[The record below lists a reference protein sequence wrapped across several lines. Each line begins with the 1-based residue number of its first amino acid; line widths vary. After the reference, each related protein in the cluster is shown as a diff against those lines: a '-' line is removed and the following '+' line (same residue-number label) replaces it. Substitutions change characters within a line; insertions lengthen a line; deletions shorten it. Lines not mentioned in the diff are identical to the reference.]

1 MTIVAENMSNS
12 SSFES
17 PSQQSSSVKTEAA
30 YRGHSFVDTTIESTH
45 FLRGDFQQIQA
56 NNSKFLHNTFEHC
69 LFHAATIRQA
79 NWSHCKFM
87 DCVGTS
93 TELEEVN
100 LQHTIMQRC
109 GFEQSSFYAVDWSH
123 AQIEHVNFNQTDLRY
138 SSFAHAKLHHVNF
151 NNCDLA
157 NCDFT
162 NVQFE
167 SIHVYNARIT
177 NVRGLTEEQKNW
189 MLANGAYE
197 GLAPSLNKFRKR
209 AENASLTIQHQW
221 QKLQNLPVGEW
232 IQHGTEIPKKWQKW
246 VEETY
251 TEWQEERE
259 KQRKQQ
265 EEQEALW
272 KQEQEERRLQNIALR
287 EEREDRRKQEKLLRK
302 QAQELQQQRRQKE
315 QEVQRNISEQQKD
328 RQQLQQTMVE
338 FFQTIRSQAQA
349 PLEIQ
354 QAKDNATALY
364 QETEK
369 ALSREKE
376 FRALLSKSPLDTNLQ
391 ANLQTQVSIT
401 QELAEKAL
409 DAQEVYYSQYK
420 NWQTQQDRLIQE
432 LQRQSIQQGEQ
443 QFLEWKT
450 EVEKALQQTS
460 TKITEMDTEP
470 LENETRLK
478 NDTQLIDQTE
488 DTPQHTES
496 NNQIASWI
504 EIQRA
509 LIATQQEIFLT
520 QKEEDL
526 SSYST
531 DIPIYIETDDAPLGT
546 PEEPPLIVAKDISL
560 FQSQITQKLEQI
572 KNNTHLDPAMTE
584 ELYQTQQQLVQDILQ
599 EIEADVEQTESTW
612 NTDVFKDFQQKFL
625 QNITL
630 EFEEAI
636 AKREKEE
643 AEAKKRQQVQQEK
656 LAREIQEKEE
666 IARLQQEKIEQEQ
679 RRIQQEKEE
688 KRRQALEAERRT
700 KEAREE
706 ELRRRQEILAQK
718 QEEQRQK
725 AEKEKQQREE
735 RQKQL
740 EEEKRSKQEERKR
753 QQIEEQEK
761 LKRLEEEREA
771 ELQQKR
777 QEKEEQER
785 KKAEQRK
792 KEHQQELQ
800 RIIEERY
807 QTHKEREDARQP
819 TVDTLPE
826 AFETPQPES
835 PIRNHPTEEI
845 VEPENIV
852 DIVDVEETSSVD
864 QEIFE
869 KQLQLL
875 QLQFTDRL
883 LVEIESTPMDIPVNS
898 PTIDTIGIEEPAVT
912 TDTEEM
918 VNTQP
923 EELLEAMDV
932 DEARLTQESFVQ
944 SVLQMEQNERTKKE
958 LEEAKQRKYELEQR
972 LQQEKTQ
979 EEQIALEK
987 LKLDLREKASIAKK
1001 EAQALAEEKR
1011 RQAQLEKET
1020 QRALLQAQK
1029 EKERQTR
1036 LAEIEQKRADAV
1048 LRKREEEQRKAQ
1060 ALQEAQ
1066 IEQERLQQYRE
1077 ILRLEQEKLEQA
1089 KAFEREKQRKQEYLA
1104 SLKNRLLEEANR
1116 QEYQELEEKLE
1127 RELQEDTARQ
1137 EQLEKKQQA
1146 YLEQLRLD
1154 NERRKHDPLLQ
1165 EEQRQRELA
1174 ERRQERLQ
1182 RLQEREQELQQKLEE
1197 LQRNFDQASDTQQT
1211 IQLHKPLQQGWYR
1224 FTDAMSMYAP
1234 GLAGQLD
1241 KVKEQIE
1248 ELYIAQQA
1256 SARYAREQ
1264 QKELAQRAMEEKLQL
1279 EHEQRLSRLAYI
1291 RAKEEEREEKLQ
1303 QEIRAQTKRAAIRQ
1317 EKERIVS
1324 MHVIERHEW
1333 RRIEYQNHSSTPEN
1347 FENSDLRIGDYTAVT
1362 WHRSNLHSA
1371 ILSGARLEYAGLMGS
1386 NLSLVYLDYAR
1397 LSAST
1402 LDYANLE
1409 KANLEGAILFQASA
1423 RHTNFRLAR
1432 LYDSDMREMDLLH
1445 AELFGVDCT
1454 GSIANNSIFDF
1465 AQAQKTI
1472 FAETDLRHASFVGTD
1487 LSEANFHRANLENAV
1502 FTDAIL
1508 TQANFKG
1515 CFGLSKQQLLDLANQ
1530 GAIIDIGDASDKYTS
1545 FGAPQLRVAIALF
1558 TIGLGSLLV
1567 NVYMNNQQTDTASLE
1582 KEAQE
1587 LRESNLELA
1596 SIRYEELAEKSQIL
1610 GEQVQFY
1617 IEAATIAEQHGD
1629 NTRAR
1634 TLFNKA
1640 MASADL
1646 DSELNAKVGLRFAQ
1660 FYLSH
1665 TEPSQALELL
1675 RNLVRNQSLTTFQ
1688 RSRLI
1693 IYMEQACAIL
1703 HLDAQEELQVLY
1715 TNIAKFPEVEADVFM
1730 ALSDMRLQYGQTEK
1744 AMLDLQHAEQI
1755 PMSEGLALR
1764 LLESKARLQDR
1775 MGNLGEAI
1783 AQYESIRQQ
1792 TAIESSLYQSTSLTL
1807 ADLYRRNGEIPRAM
1821 EVLESLLQTPDGRV
1835 QSRVLLI
1842 QARINEE
1849 QQNFET
1855 AANIYQQLLSIEN
1868 GEPETI
1874 EEARVSLARLVLQGN
1889 STLLDDVPPEIVLQ
1903 AKIGQA
1909 RSLLDQGKAE
1919 EAMEL
1924 YKTILQDVNTLQES
1938 MRRAAQSGLAEGY
1951 SEIGKHQEANTIW
1964 ESLLR
1969 ENLDPMEAQHIEILL
1984 SYSKLQAN
1992 DIAGAKLS
2000 FTSLQNSTDQHTR
2013 TQAALGLAQVSVRSG
2028 ELERAKE
2035 IYQSLLQTNNSF
2047 VVNEDIVVQVWQELA
2062 EIAKAQDSISDQLF
2076 AWKNIIQHSGEDEA
2090 LRNEAHTSIAQILAQ
2105 MNQLEDAVSEC
2116 EMNLH
2121 SAEALLQCAMIMEM
2135 AKDPRAL
2142 ERYTMIVENEKAS
2155 DSIRSEAGLGAAR
2168 LETNSNKRY
2177 QIVLDTLAL
2186 STIDTIVELQ
2196 LLEFGLTYDT
2206 VPTETRTKWETRREQ
2221 LLQSSSTLLQQYALE
2236 KSTQLR
2242 NNGQKAEAIAELTKY
2257 SQQLSSTAKYSLEM
2271 ELADI
2276 LVETGEYTKAESLYQ
2291 ALANTE
2297 TEFSIDAKIGL
2308 VDCLR
2313 YQEKWNDAVS
2323 ILETFD
2329 IEQVTEREQHSL
2341 LAINQEHPSTQGQTL
2356 AEKWASASSNPDVQ
2370 WEGLWNQANQAF
2382 AEDQYSTALSLYE
2395 KAYTVAI
2402 EERQKGWALLG
2413 KAQTL
2418 SMTDAPVETVETIY
2432 TDVFTNP
2439 DTEVALQAHIQL
2451 AQYYA
2456 TQERFADGLATLDGV
2471 DGSTLG
2477 AGWDSSVEDIR
2488 VRLCLQSQEYDK
2500 AAQYIAAIQQR
2511 WPNEEQVQI
2520 PAAMLLAQLQ
2530 QQQGNIDTAQ
2540 QTTQTALQQT
2550 NDPVYRDMLAS
2561 LLQELQQ

>member
-1 MTIVAENMSNS
+1 MTICAENMSNS
-12 SSFES
+12 SSES
-17 PSQQSSSVKTEAA
+17 PSQTSSVDTEAS
-30 YRGHSFVDTTIESTH
+30 YRGHSFVDTTIEGKH

-56 NNSKFLHNTFEHC
+56 NNSTFLHNTFEHC
-69 LFHAATIRQA
+69 LFHASTIRQA

-138 SSFAHAKLHHVNF
+138 SSFAHAKLQHVNF

-157 NCDFT
+157 NCDFSDVEFT
-162 NVQFE
+162 
-167 SIHVYNARIT
+167 SIQVYNARIT

-221 QKLQNLPVGEW
+221 QKLQNLPIAEW
-232 IQHGTEIPKKWQKW
+232 IQTGTEIPKKWQKW
-246 VEETY
+246 IAETY
-251 TEWQEERE
+251 KEWQTERE
-259 KQRKQQ
+259 KQHKQQ
-265 EEQEALW
+265 EEQELLW
-272 KQEQEERRLQNIALR
+272 KQEQEARRAQNIALR
-287 EEREDRRKQEKLLRK
+287 QEREERRQQEKLIRK
-302 QAQELQQQRRQKE
+302 QAKELQQQRRQKE
-315 QEVQRNISEQQKD
+315 QEVQRSITEQQKD
-328 RQQLQQTMVE
+328 RQQLQQTMVA
-338 FFQTIRSQAQA
+338 FFDTIRSQVEPPA
-349 PLEIQ
+349 EIQ
-354 QAKDNATALY
+354 QARAQATVLY
-364 QETEK
+364 QETES
-369 ALSREKE
+369 ALTKEKE
-376 FRALLSKSPLDTNLQ
+376 LRDQLSKTPLDTNLQ
-391 ANLQTQVSIT
+391 IHLQQQINIT
-401 QELAEKAL
+401 QDLAEKAL
-409 DAQEVYYSQYK
+409 DAQELYYNQYQ
-420 NWQTQQDRLIQE
+420 NWQKQQERLIQE
-432 LQRQSIQQGEQ
+432 LQRQTIQQGEQ

-460 TKITEMDTEP
+460 KSDVEISQESQEQNAPTMETFEKTTEP
-470 LENETRLK
+470 VESQNRIA
-478 NDTQLIDQTE
+478 NWID
-488 DTPQHTES
+488 
-496 NNQIASWI
+496 
-504 EIQRA
+504 IQRA
-509 LIATQQEIFLT
+509 LIATQQEILLARA
-520 QKEEDL
+520 EEDTFE
-526 SSYST
+526 YPVNET
-531 DIPIYIETDDAPLGT
+531 IPNEKDDNEIAIDMVD
-546 PEEPPLIVAKDISL
+546 EPPLIAPEDIFL

-572 KNNTHLDPAMTE
+572 KSNTHLDPLMVE

-599 EIEADVEQTESTW
+599 EIHHDVEQTESTW
-612 NTDVFKDFQQKFL
+612 NTEIFTDFQQTFI

-636 AKREKEE
+636 VKREQEE
-643 AEAKKRQQVQQEK
+643 AEAKKRHEEQQEK
-656 LAREIQEKEE
+656 
-666 IARLQQEKIEQEQ
+666 IARALQEKIEQEQ
-679 RRIQQEKEE
+679 RRIQQEKEK
-688 KRRQALEAERRT
+688 KRRQALEVEQQNRQ
-700 KEAREE
+700 AREE
-706 ELRRRQEILAQK
+706 ERHRRQKIL
-718 QEEQRQK
+718 EQRQEE
-725 AEKEKQQREE
+725 ARQQEEKEKQKREE

-740 EEEKRSKQEERKR
+740 EEDRRIKQEQRKR
-753 QQIEEQEK
+753 QQIEQQEK
-761 LKRLEEEREA
+761 LKRLEEERQA
-771 ELQQKR
+771 ELQKKW
-777 QEKEEQER
+777 QEREEQER
-785 KKAEQRK
+785 QRAEQRK
-792 KEHQQELQ
+792 REHQQALQ

-807 QTHKEREDARQP
+807 QTHKELEDIRQT
-819 TVDTLPE
+819 TVDTPSTDDLYTQMDI
-826 AFETPQPES
+826 AVETPLTES
-835 PIRNHPTEEI
+835 PILPPSQNDI
-845 VEPENIV
+845 VEPQPIV
-852 DIVDVEETSSVD
+852 KLEEASSVD

-875 QLQFTDRL
+875 QLQFTDQL
-883 LVEIESTPMDIPVNS
+883 LIEVESELQTETVPTFSTDTAQILDTIESDIEPIEQIN
-898 PTIDTIGIEEPAVT
+898 TIDEDV
-912 TDTEEM
+912 
-918 VNTQP
+918 
-923 EELLEAMDV
+923 LLPLNM
-932 DEARLTQESFVQ
+932 DEAKLIQESLVQ
-944 SVLQMEQNERTKKE
+944 TLLQNEQNVRMQKD
-958 LEEAKQRKYELEQR
+958 LEEAKKWKASEERR
-972 LQQEKTQ
+972 LQEEIERQEQ
-979 EEQIALEK
+979 ESLAQ
-987 LKLDLREKASIAKK
+987 LKLELKERALIAKE
-1001 EAQALAEEKR
+1001 EARTLAEEKR
-1011 RQAQLEKET
+1011 RQAQLEKEA

-1029 EKERQTR
+1029 AKERQVR
-1036 LAEIEQKRADAV
+1036 LAEIEQKREEAL

-1127 RELQEDTARQ
+1127 RELQEDSAKQ
-1137 EQLEKKQQA
+1137 ERLEKKQQA

-1197 LQRNFDQASDTQQT
+1197 LQRNFDQQTDNQQT

-1234 GLAGQLD
+1234 RLAGQLD
-1241 KVKEQIE
+1241 KLKEQLE
-1248 ELYIAQQA
+1248 EIYIAQQA

-1264 QKELAQRAMEEKLQL
+1264 QKELAQRAVEEKLQL

-1291 RAKEEEREEKLQ
+1291 KAKEEEREEKLQ
-1303 QEIRAQTKRAAIRQ
+1303 QEIAAENKRTAFRQ
-1317 EKERIVS
+1317 EKERILS
-1324 MHVIERHEW
+1324 MSVAERHAW
-1333 RRIEYQNHSSTPEN
+1333 RRSEYQNNSSTTEN
-1347 FENSDLRIGDYTAVT
+1347 LENANLRIGDYTAVT
-1362 WHRSNLHSA
+1362 WHRIQLHNA
-1371 ILSGARLEYAGLMGS
+1371 ILSGARLDCAGLMGS
-1386 NLSLVYLDYAR
+1386 NLSLGYLDYAR
-1397 LSAST
+1397 LSGST

-1409 KANLEGAILFQASA
+1409 KANLEGAILYQSSA
-1423 RHTNFRLAR
+1423 RHTNLRLAR
-1432 LYDSDMREMDLLH
+1432 LYDSDMREIDLLH

-1454 GSIANNSIFDF
+1454 GSIANNSIFNF
-1465 AQAQKTI
+1465 AQAQKAI
-1472 FAETDLRHASFVGTD
+1472 FAETDLRRASFVGTD
-1487 LSEANFHRANLENAV
+1487 LSEANFHRANLEDAV

-1508 TQANFKG
+1508 TNANFKG
-1515 CFGLSKQQLLDLANQ
+1515 CFGLSKQQLLDLASQ
-1530 GAIIDIGDASDKYTS
+1530 GAIIDIGDASDKYSS

-1558 TIGLGSLLV
+1558 AIGLGSLLV

-1617 IEAATIAEQHGD
+1617 IEAATIAEQNGD

-1675 RNLVRNQSLTTFQ
+1675 RNLVSNQSLTTFQ

-1693 IYMEQACAIL
+1693 IYMEQVCEIL
-1703 HLDAQEELQVLY
+1703 HLDADTELQVLY

-1792 TAIESSLYQSTSLTL
+1792 TTIESSLYQSTSLTL

-1821 EVLESLLQTPDGRV
+1821 EVLESLLQIPDGRV

-1842 QARINEE
+1842 KARINEE

-1855 AANIYQQLLSIEN
+1855 AANIYQQLLSMEN

-1919 EAMEL
+1919 EAIEL

-1964 ESLLR
+1964 ENLLR

-2013 TQAALGLAQVSVRSG
+2013 TQAALGLAQVAVRSG

-2105 MNQLEDAVSEC
+2105 MNQLDDAVSEC
-2116 EMNLH
+2116 EMNLNG
-2121 SAEALLQCAMIMEM
+2121 AEALLQCAMIMEM

-2142 ERYTMIVENEKAS
+2142 ERYTLILENEKAS
-2155 DSIRSEAGLGAAR
+2155 DSIRSEAGLGVVR
-2168 LETNSNKRY
+2168 LETVPNKRY
-2177 QIVLDTLAL
+2177 QIVQDTLGL
-2186 STIDTIVELQ
+2186 SQIDTIVELQ
-2196 LLEFGLTYDT
+2196 LLEFGLTYDA
-2206 VPTETRTKWETRREQ
+2206 VSPDTRTKWETRREQ

-2276 LVETGEYTKAESLYQ
+2276 LVETGEYTKAESLYK
-2291 ALANTE
+2291 ALVNTE
-2297 TEFSIDAKIGL
+2297 TEFSTEAKIGL
-2308 VDCLR
+2308 VDCLQ
-2313 YQEKWNDAVS
+2313 YQEKWDDAIS
-2323 ILETFD
+2323 ILESFD

-2341 LAINQEHPSTQGQTL
+2341 LAINQKHPSTQGQTL

-2382 AEDQYSTALSLYE
+2382 AEDQYSTALALFE
-2395 KAYTVAI
+2395 KAHSIAV
-2402 EERQKGWALLG
+2402 EERQKGWASLG

-2432 TDVFTNP
+2432 TDLFTNP

-2456 TQERFADGLATLDGV
+2456 TQERFVDGLATLDGV

-2488 VRLCLQSQEYDK
+2488 VRLCLQAKEYDT
-2500 AAQYIAAIQQR
+2500 AAQYITAIQQR